1 MNKIYSLT
9 KNIVRKLSPYTTLK
23 EIPSIL
29 NPIPPVYELTGI
41 ELKDMTDEFKQNAK
55 IVDNLYIKNKIFE
68 NKNFTAYLILWHPK
82 ATSPIHN
89 HGTLGCFYKPLTKGM
104 VEHQY
109 LEKEDYLHYIKRKE
123 CCPTYTH
130 YINDYIGLHC
140 MENTNDY
147 ISSSIHIYP
156 NNDTEET
163 N

>member
-9 KNIVRKLSPYTTLK
+9 TRFVRKLSSYTTLK

-29 NPIPPVYELTGI
+29 NPIPPVYELPGI
-41 ELKDMTDEFKQNAK
+41 ELKDINDKFKQNAE
-55 IVDNLYIKNKIFE
+55 IIDNSYIKNKIFE
-68 NKNFTAYLILWHPK
+68 NQNLTAYLILWYPK
-82 ATSPIHN
+82 SISSIHN
-89 HGTLGCFYKPLTKGM
+89 HGTIGCFYKPLTKGL

-109 LEKEDYLHYIKRKE
+109 LDKEDYLHYIKRKD

-140 MENTNDY
+140 IENKNDY
-147 ISSSIHIYP
+147 ISCSIHVYP
-156 NNDTEET
+156 NKDTEET